1 MHYLFLC
8 VWLLSFKIMFVKFI
22 LTCRCQSFILT
33 AMYLLFVL
41 MYHNPVYCQRAVG
54 CFLVFGCINSP
65 VNILHVYIFF
75 GVLHAWWVY
84 TLELFGK
91 IVLSIFRKF
100 TKSYEHSWCSTPSP
114 TLSIFGHLNIK
125 HYDKW
130 CWYMILY
137 CSLNLNF
144 PDD

>member
-65 VNILHVYIFF
+65 VNILHVYIYFWCF
-75 GVLHAWWVY
+75 ACLMGMYFRIVWQNHFVNFL
-84 TLELFGK
+84 K
-91 IVLSIFRKF
+91 IDKKHMNIPGAP
-100 TKSYEHSWCSTPSP
+100 HP
-114 TLSIFGHLNIK
+114 HLRLAFLVI
-125 HYDKW
+125 
-130 CWYMILY
+130 
-137 CSLNLNF
+137 
-144 PDD
+144 